1 MVLPEFQRMLEL
13 LRATGAD
20 SNFSASVLRR
30 TSADTW
36 QPTVRCHICG
46 AKGRAPCQS
55 VLSLLVS
62 SDYRPRRNDSICT
75 WSLLCPRVYAHWM
88 TSRDE

>member
-30 TSADTW
+30 TSADRW
-36 QPTVRCHICG
+36 QPTVRHHTCAICRS
-46 AKGRAPCQS
+46 AS
-55 VLSLLVS
+55 VNRVCLCCSSHLSIVTS
-62 SDYRPRRNDSICT
+62 RNNSIC
-75 WSLLCPRVYAHWM
+75 LPCPSFKCTLAH
-88 TSRDE
+88 DL